1 MTSPVATKGK
11 RCCVYSSVAV
21 ACSGP
26 LRPVLA
32 SDGALFRAARSVS
45 PLVPVNAHQPFST
58 PSKTLPAHTT
68 IMTAGPDSL
77 ALFLR
82 PRRAAQRLLYEAV
95 ERKLDMAV
103 DRLWMVDDATDTPL
117 GALLQ
122 VIIFSTH
129 FKSILVQL
137 RGWEGKLRPCL
148 WQAREE
154 SAVELVGV

>member
-1 MTSPVATKGK
+1 
-11 RCCVYSSVAV
+11 
-21 ACSGP
+21 
-26 LRPVLA
+26 
-32 SDGALFRAARSVS
+32 
-45 PLVPVNAHQPFST
+45 
-58 PSKTLPAHTT
+58 
-68 IMTAGPDSL
+68 MTAGPDSL